1 MDKSTLVLSLKD
13 KLNSRDFLDI
23 KDKIDAMDEKRFDKF
38 QENLRNVKFFN
49 TTIPLI
55 VGIVGMFLVFPFVL
69 GVDRLMIKDY
79 LIALLRFVVI
89 VILYVTMILFA
100 GASQS
105 LAPLWFFVLGIIVA
119 MIVELFLVY
128 QKAKRKNYN
137 KIMQAIVFS

>member
-23 KDKIDAMDEKRFDKF
+23 KDKINAMDEKRFDKF

>member
-13 KLNSRDFLDI
+13 KLNSRDFLEI

-79 LIALLRFVVI
+79 LIALL
-89 VILYVTMILFA
+89 
-100 GASQS
+100 
-105 LAPLWFFVLGIIVA
+105 
-119 MIVELFLVY
+119 
-128 QKAKRKNYN
+128 
-137 KIMQAIVFS
+137 